1 MYDLR
6 EIQRRV
12 RAGEYLITAAAQR
25 GVAALAL
32 DEGDVVA
39 CVLELRDSDFFKSM
53 ESELMPGLWQ
63 DVYRPVYQSTPL
75 YVKLQIRADAG
86 AVVISFK
93 RRWHPWKARCWIR
106 LSAGFA
112 GARRGS
118 YRKCEKSR
126 SASAV
131 QSSRMSSFAVSSAVK
146 SYMLP
151 G

>member
-1 MYDLR
+1 MPAPCRVPVYDLR

-25 GVAALAL
+25 GVVALAL

-93 RRWHPWKARCWIR
+93 RR
-106 LSAGFA
+106 
-112 GARRGS
+112 
-118 YRKCEKSR
+118 
-126 SASAV
+126 
-131 QSSRMSSFAVSSAVK
+131 
-146 SYMLP
+146 
-151 G
+151 